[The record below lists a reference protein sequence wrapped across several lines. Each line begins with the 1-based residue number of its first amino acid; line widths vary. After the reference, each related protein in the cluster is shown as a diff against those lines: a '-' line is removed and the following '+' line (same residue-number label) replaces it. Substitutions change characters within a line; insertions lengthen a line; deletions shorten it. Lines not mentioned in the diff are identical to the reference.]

1 MYDDYAYEYVPQL
14 RHFQVLLARYRSQ
27 PDALHTLQ
35 THFGLRRVAPSD
47 PAPLLPEM
55 ALQIGEWLHA
65 QGDPHAIAWLAGE
78 LDLGAGDGLVY
89 YLRAHATL
97 QDAFDEIARMSNLLF
112 PDGRIAIE
120 HRGNTVRLVVSP
132 TVLVDRLGMRLRY
145 EAIVVWLMRVLRDIT
160 GVPLA
165 AEYVELMTNAATD
178 NTELLELLGV
188 EPRWGAAEFAL
199 GYSTAVCKLHLPG
212 ASEALRKAIRPMFER
227 RLNSALQRN
236 TTLRRVVNWLGQRS
250 SLANVGLELAAAELS
265 LGASTLRRQLAQ
277 SGSSF
282 SALLAA
288 QRART
293 AMDAVLNTDERTESI
308 ALRTGYG
315 DRSALERAFR
325 ERFGITLAQCRK
337 AAQRWVGERRD
348 TDWSAP
354 SAWHRH
360 SPQLAYVRESLAQSN
375 YEANTMCAA
384 LRADPVLHLRLLAYC
399 MHAGQL
405 PVGACALDAAL
416 LERVPFYVLCNLVDA
431 SLPKHELAAEVKAT
445 KAWQLANLAARASVL
460 LAPHL
465 LANMQADMPAR
476 LALAAM
482 AHNLGALAAPELQGP
497 YEDGVDFTWLL
508 LAAWDVP
515 PSLLQ
520 LLRARYTATDGAG
533 RVLALSI
540 AWAEAV
546 VNDPASTA
554 RKALEA
560 DLATQVPAP
569 TMAQLVALAARL

>member
-1 MYDDYAYEYVPQL
+1 MYDDYEYVPQL

-35 THFGLRRVAPSD
+35 TRFGLRRVAPSD
-47 PAPLLPEM
+47 PAPLSPEV
-55 ALQIGEWLHA
+55 ALQIGEWLHTR
-65 QGDPHAIAWLAGE
+65 GDAHAIAWLAGE

-97 QDAFDEIARMSNLLF
+97 QDAFDEIARMSSLLF

-120 HRGNTVRLVVSP
+120 HRGSTVCLVVSP
-132 TVLVDRLGMRLRY
+132 TVQVNRLGMLVRY
-145 EAIVVWLMRVLRDIT
+145 EAIIVWLMRVLRDIT
-160 GVPLA
+160 GAPLA
-165 AEYVELMTNAATD
+165 VEFVDLMTSAAAD
-178 NTELLELLGV
+178 NTELLGLLGV
-188 EPRWGAAEFAL
+188 EPRWGTTEFVL
-199 GYSTAVCKLHLPG
+199 GYSAAVCKLHLPG

-227 RLNSALQRN
+227 RLNSAQKRN
-236 TTLRRVVNWLGQRS
+236 TTLRRVVNWLSQRS
-250 SLANVGLELAAAELS
+250 SLSNVGLELAAAELS

-277 SGSSF
+277 EGSSF

-293 AMDAVLNTDERTESI
+293 AMDAVLSTDERTESI
-308 ALRTGYG
+308 AQRTGYA

-325 ERFGITLAQCRK
+325 ERFGITPAQCRK
-337 AAQRWVGERRD
+337 AVQRLVGTRRG

-375 YEANTMCAA
+375 YVADAMCAA
-384 LRADPVLHLRLLAYC
+384 LGADPVLHLRLLAYC

-405 PVGACALDAAL
+405 PIGACALDAEL

-431 SLPKHELAAEVKAT
+431 SLPKDEPAAAEAAT
-445 KAWQLANLAARASVL
+445 KAWQLANVAARASTL

-465 LANMQADMPAR
+465 LPTIDAHFPAR
-476 LALAAM
+476 LALAAL
-482 AHNLGALAAPELQGP
+482 AHNLGTLAAPDLQGP
-497 YEDGVDFTWLL
+497 FEDGVDFTWLM

-515 PSLLQ
+515 PSVLQ
-520 LLRARYTATDGAG
+520 LLRVRHTATDGAG

-546 VNDPASTA
+546 IDATQESA
-554 RKALEA
+554 RQAIEA
-560 DLATQVPAP
+560 DLATHVPAQ
-569 TMAQLVALAARL
+569 TMAQLAALVDNL